1 MFGRLKN
8 FLKSNKQKG
17 QSLVFFGITIPIL
30 FAFVGLAVD
39 SGWTYLNQTTL
50 QGAADAAAFAG
61 ANKSIQDEKSLSDYG
76 YATIVATTNSN
87 FQKLVANKTIESRE
101 TEEED
106 NDAKRYALLALN
118 ESVSA
123 QLNVNHELIEENST
137 ETGKVKFER
146 ILFGPDTDDYN
157 ALYYTVQLTEKL
169 DHVFPVLDF
178 LGIGTNNIVAVSTV
192 KVSHVPTYDDPLK
205 GDTAHG
211 LTLYEQMKAKE
222 KNETYATW
230 EDVVVA
236 KGGFK
241 SGTAKTLA
249 DDRSVL
255 TGGAYYTSGETS
267 DLTRN
272 GKLHRTEMSTLDGN
286 GFASSRGNPYVK
298 TISSEGSNYSGQ
310 YGFDDL
316 FIDFQ
321 GEIRNVAS
329 GSDVDTN
336 ISKTSGSW
344 DYGTKLTGNA
354 QYDYRVHMPV
364 CINTPYPVR
373 ILDGKRP
380 PDSLYA
386 FIEQEPVV
394 HTVTLSD
401 GSLYS
406 RGNMSAVRQLII
418 SNNVSNYNSDTQRPW
433 IFFYEGPEIPT
444 YSENSAVYDSDKKTY
459 IGVRPFLPVILNL
472 NADFRG
478 VIFAPNNPIV
488 INGNGFK
495 MQGFVVAEKFQRLKT
510 SEDFENAL
518 TASEEKKYVKF
529 TYTYNG
535 NSDSYAEISTLRDVT
550 SGNYPSTVTV
560 SGLTYVKAQAKIGDT
575 WKDCYVEDG
584 QWYTRNANPDSSK
597 YLQINYGGSSSRYS
611 LFDKILMPITYN
623 SKTYI
628 LTSDSKFY
636 ISQTSESVTYTG
648 STTSRTITSNGKTI
662 YISSGK
668 NITQYFTDAAKMY
681 VAGNAYSYQTTYTNK
696 NDSVK
701 TKTAYV
707 KVGDVQFVNVSSSER
722 PKNEDGTYTET
733 PDDTSETYADDATAY
748 YDPSIFN
755 LSSSSFYNSFYN
767 VSLVNYTYL
776 AKSESG
782 SGTSKDMFFTTKRAK
797 HID

>member
-1 MFGRLKN
+1 MFGKLKN
-8 FLKSNKQKG
+8 FLKSKKQKG
-17 QSLVFFGITIPIL
+17 QSLIFVGITIPIL

-87 FQKLVANKTIESRE
+87 FQKLVSNKTIESRV

-123 QLNVNHELIEENST
+123 QLNVNHELTEETST

-169 DHVFPVLDF
+169 DHVFPILDF

-192 KVSHVPTYDDPLK
+192 KVSHVPTYDDPEK

-211 LTLYEQMKAKE
+211 LTLYQQMKAKE
-222 KNETYATW
+222 QNETYSNW
-230 EDVVVA
+230 ENIVVA
-236 KGGFK
+236 KNG
-241 SGTAKTLA
+241 SSTLA
-249 DDRSVL
+249 NDRSVL
-255 TGGAYYTSGETS
+255 TGGAYYGSGNIN
-267 DLTRN
+267 RV
-272 GKLHRTEMSTLDGN
+272 EMSTLDGN
-286 GFASSRGNPYVK
+286 GFASSNGNPYVK
-298 TISSEGSNYSGQ
+298 SISSEGSNYSGQ

-329 GSDVDTN
+329 GGDVDMN
-336 ISKTSGSW
+336 ISKVNGW
-344 DYGTKLTGNA
+344 NYGDTLTGNA
-354 QYDYRVHMPV
+354 QYAYRVHMPI

-373 ILDGKRP
+373 TLDGKRP

-386 FIEQEPVV
+386 FIEQEPIIR
-394 HTVTLSD
+394 TVTKSN
-401 GSLYS
+401 GELYYRS
-406 RGNMSAVRQLII
+406 NMSAVRQLVI
-418 SNNVSNYNSDTQRPW
+418 SNNVSNYDSSSQRPW
-433 IFFYEGPEIPT
+433 IFFYEGPEIAT
-444 YSENSAVYDSDKKTY
+444 YAENSSVYDSEKKTY
-459 IGVRPFLPVILNL
+459 IGARPFLPVILNL

-478 VIFAPNNPIV
+478 VVFAPNNPMV

-495 MQGFVVAEKFQRLKT
+495 MQGFVVAKSFKQLA
-510 SEDFENAL
+510 D
-518 TASEEKKYVKF
+518 EEYFKSNDYVKVSF
-529 TYTYNG
+529 NN
-535 NSDSYAEISTLRDVT
+535 NSDTYVNENGIQELPSTLVNYTMTNLVKPSGYTEVDINTGVKNSAGNEIWVKGYVVT
-550 SGNYPSTVTV
+550 N
-560 SGLTYVKAQAKIGDT
+560 
-575 WKDCYVEDG
+575 
-584 QWYTRNANPDSSK
+584 QWYTRSQNPDTKQYAEIRVSGNRGRYSYFNQLKIPVVTYNGKK
-597 YLQINYGGSSSRYS
+597 YGLKTYDSTLSSSFDLFNKLRLYS
-611 LFDKILMPITYN
+611 AIT
-623 SKTYI
+623 T
-628 LTSDSKFY
+628 
-636 ISQTSESVTYTG
+636 ESVTYTG

-662 YISSGK
+662 YLSSGK
-668 NITQYFTDAAKMY
+668 TITQTINKMY
-681 VAGNAYSYQTTYTNK
+681 ISNTAYTYEKEYTNT
-696 NDSVK
+696 NGVEK

-707 KVGDVQFVNVSSSER
+707 SIGDVLFTNVSSSER

-733 PDDTSETYADDATAY
+733 PDDTSETFDDDATAY
-748 YDPSIFN
+748 YDPSVFN
-755 LSSSSFYNSFYN
+755 LSSASHYNSFYN

-782 SGTSKDMFFTTKRAK
+782 SGTSKDMFFTTERAK